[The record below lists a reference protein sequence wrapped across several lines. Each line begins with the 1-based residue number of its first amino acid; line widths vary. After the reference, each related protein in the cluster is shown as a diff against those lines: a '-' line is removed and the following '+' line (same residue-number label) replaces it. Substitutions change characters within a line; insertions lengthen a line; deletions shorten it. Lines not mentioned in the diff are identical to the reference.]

1 MAALSAAAPVQAAPR
16 LAFLGVGWI
25 GRSRMEAV
33 LTSGLGEASALCDPS
48 PDMVAAARDLAPEAA
63 AVDSLSALL
72 ESRPDGILIATPS
85 ALHAEQAIKALQA
98 GVAVFCQK
106 PLGRNA
112 REVAAVIEAAR
123 RADRLLGVDMSYR
136 CTQAMRTVR
145 DAIGKGAI
153 GTVFAADLVFH
164 NAYGPGK
171 PWFYDAK
178 LSGGGCVMDLGVH
191 LVDILLWTLGFPA
204 VEKLSA
210 DLYARGVRVF
220 SNSPDVEDYA
230 VATIGLGNGVVA
242 RLACSWRLHAGRDAE
257 ISATFY
263 GTEGALA
270 FANVDGSFY
279 DFTAE
284 LRRGTQREILVQ
296 PPDAWFGRA
305 AVEWADRLAAGSRF
319 DPEVGQLLAVAKVL
333 DRIYGR

>member
-1 MAALSAAAPVQAAPR
+1 MEALTAAAPVQTAPR
-16 LAFLGVGWI
+16 LAFLGLGWI
-25 GRSRMEAV
+25 GLHRMESV
-33 LTSGLGEASALCDPS
+33 LASGIGEAWALCDPS
-48 PDMVAAARDLAPEAA
+48 PEMLAAAQDLAPGAA

-72 ESRPDGILIATPS
+72 ETRPDGILIATPN
-85 ALHAEQAIKALQA
+85 ALHAEQAITALES

-112 REVAAVIEAAR
+112 REVAAVLKAAR
-123 RADRLLGVDMSYR
+123 RAGRLLGVDMSYR
-136 CTQAMRTVR
+136 HTQAMRTIR
-145 DAIGKGAI
+145 DQIGKGAI

-171 PWFYDAK
+171 PWFYESK

-191 LVDILLWTLGFPA
+191 LVDLLLWTLGFPA

-210 DLYARGVRVF
+210 DLYAGGCRIF
-220 SNSPDVEDYA
+220 SNSPKVEDYA
-230 VATIGLGNGVVA
+230 VATVGLGSGVVA
-242 RLACSWRLHAGRDAE
+242 RLACSWRLHAGREAD

-284 LRRGTQREILVQ
+284 LRRGTQREILAQ

-305 AVEWADRLAAGSRF
+305 AVEWADRLAAGSGF
-319 DPEVGQLLAVAKVL
+319 DPEVDQLLAVAKVL